1 MEFDKDLLS
10 VQGARTLLRKAKA
23 AQAVLADYNQE
34 QVDVLVKEMAM
45 VGEQHARELAE
56 MAVEETG
63 FGKVQDKITKNLL
76 ASRILWESIRDTK
89 TVGIIS
95 ENPEQKM
102 MEVGVPFG
110 VVAGLVPSTNPTST
124 AIYKAMISIKSG
136 NAIVISPHPAALK
149 AITRTVDLLRGA
161 LERRGAPAD
170 LVSVMDIP
178 TLQGTSELMKNRDTG
193 IILATGGSA
202 MVHAA
207 YSSGTPALGVGP
219 GNVPAYIER
228 TADIKK
234 AVHHVITGKTFDNGT
249 ICASEQHVITEHAI
263 ADQVKAEMI
272 AKGCYFLNETEI
284 SRVEKVIV
292 NQRGGLNAKIVG
304 KSAVHIAQMAGI
316 TVPGTTQVLVGEQ
329 GRNNVG
335 KAFPFSWEKLSP
347 LLGFYRVS
355 DSRDAC
361 ELCLELLNYEGA
373 GHTLAIHT
381 RNDALVREFALKQPV
396 SRLVVNT
403 PSTHGGVGA
412 TTGIAPAF
420 TLGCGSV
427 GGSATSDN
435 VGPLN
440 LITRRYVAYGQVEP
454 ESLVAEDACAR
465 TQNVSSTHTNFDGI
479 DIAAITQ
486 LVIEQ
491 LKAR

>member
-1 MEFDKDLLS
+1 MDFDKDLLS
-10 VQGARTLLRKAKA
+10 IQNVRTLLRKAST
-23 AQAVLADYNQE
+23 AQKVLAEYDQA
-34 QVDVLVKEMAM
+34 QVDGLVKAMAD
-45 VGEQHARELAE
+45 VAEQHARELAE

-76 ASRILWESIRDTK
+76 ASRILWDSIKDMK
-89 TVGIIS
+89 TVGVIS

-124 AIYKAMISIKSG
+124 AIYKAMISVKSG
-136 NAIVISPHPAALK
+136 NAIVISPHPSALK
-149 AITRTVDLLRGA
+149 AITHTVELLRSV
-161 LERRGAPAD
+161 LVRLGAPAD
-170 LVSVMDIP
+170 LVSVMGVP

-202 MVHAA
+202 MVRAA

-228 TADIKK
+228 SADIKK
-234 AVHHVITGKTFDNGT
+234 AAHYVITGKTFDNGT
-249 ICASEQHVITEHAI
+249 ICASEQHVVTEHVI
-263 ADQVKAEMI
+263 ADEVRAEMI
-272 AKGCYFLNETEI
+272 AKGCYFLNESEI
-284 SRVEKVIV
+284 AQVEKVIV
-292 NQRGGLNAKIVG
+292 NHRGGLNAKIVG
-304 KSAVHIAQMAGI
+304 KAAVEIARMAGI
-316 TVPGTTQVLVGEQ
+316 VVPESTQVLVGEQ
-329 GRNNVG
+329 DRNNVG
-335 KAFPFSWEKLSP
+335 KQFPFSWEKLSP
-347 LLGFYRVS
+347 LLGFYRVN
-355 DSRDAC
+355 DSREAC
-361 ELCLELLNYEGA
+361 ELCLDLLNYEGA

-435 VGPLN
+435 VTPLN
-440 LITRRYVAYGQVEP
+440 LITKRYVAYGQVEP
-454 ESLVAEDACAR
+454 ESLVGGEEPETFPKSQVPGHPD
-465 TQNVSSTHTNFDGI
+465 I
-479 DIAAITQ
+479 DIATITR